1 VTSIEYISILWR
13 RDTCKGNKRS
23 KTKGEGKKR
32 TTKITY
38 CSITKEWVTKHVTNR
53 NERIDLLQ
61 LGLQLLG
68 TLEIV
73 CTKVSK

>member
-1 VTSIEYISILWR
+1 MM
-13 RDTCKGNKRS
+13 D
-23 KTKGEGKKR
+23 KTVAKEIREAKQKEREKKR
-32 TTKITY
+32 TTKVTY
-38 CSITKEWVTKHVTNR
+38 CSITKEWVAKHVTNR

>member
-1 VTSIEYISILWR
+1 MM
-13 RDTCKGNKRS
+13 D
-23 KTKGEGKKR
+23 KTIVEEIREEKQKEREKE

-38 CSITKEWVTKHVTNR
+38 CLIMKEWVAKHATNK
-53 NERIDLLQ
+53 DLLQ

-68 TLEIV
+68 MLEIV